1 MNITI
6 EEINKGIIPRAR
18 ANGNTGE
25 PCDVFISVSSARSK
39 SATAYIYYY
48 FPEFKKYNY
57 VVLSKVGNKLFFRP
71 TNTDTG
77 NNAYT
82 ISRKK
87 TTTLSTT
94 VSGQNAKLLKT
105 FAGRYFIKQYDWRQ
119 TARQPIYYITLE
131 DKLNA

>member
-18 ANGNTGE
+18 SNGKIGE
-25 PCDVFISVSSARSK
+25 PCDVFIS
-39 SATAYIYYY
+39 ATKNKAMTVYIYYY
-48 FPEFKKYNY
+48 FPEFLKYNY

-94 VSGQNAKLLKT
+94 VRGQNAKLLKT
-105 FAGRYFIKQYDWRQ
+105 FAGRYFVRQYDWRQ

-131 DKLNA
+131 DKINE